1 MNSPVR
7 RLSLVVSLLFALLLG
22 SLTWVQFVDAKTL
35 QDKPGNRRTLLAT
48 FSRDRGAVLV
58 GSTPVARSVPSSDI
72 YQYQRT
78 YPQSRLYSHITGYY
92 SFLYG
97 AGGGVE
103 GSEDALLSGSSDAL
117 FYRRVVDLVSGK
129 RPAGASVELTINPA
143 AQRAA
148 ESALGSQRGAV
159 VALNPHTGA
168 ILAMVSHPS
177 YDPGV
182 LANHNLNASAAAWK
196 ALNADPTRP
205 LDNRAIAGRL
215 YPPGSVF
222 KLVTAAA
229 ALDSG
234 KFTESSSIPGPASLD
249 LPQTSVNLHNDF
261 SGSCGGGGKVTLTR
275 ALQISCNTAFG
286 WLGLDL
292 GAKALQDQAAKF
304 GFGQALRVPMPV
316 TPSVVPSQLDPPQT
330 AQSAIGQFDV
340 RVTPLQ
346 VAMIAAAVANGG
358 QLMQPYLVKAVR
370 APDLS
375 VISQTNPTS
384 LGQAMSGE
392 AAAQLA
398 RMMQAVVSD
407 GTGTEAQINGVP
419 VAGKTGT
426 AQQGPGKP
434 PHAWFT
440 AFAPAGGSSDPKVA
454 VAVVVEDGGKAGNE
468 AYGGKI
474 AAPIAKQV
482 IEAVLGG

>member
-22 SLTWVQFVDAKTL
+22 SLTWVQFVNAKTL

-48 FSRDRGAVLV
+48 FSRDRGAILV
-58 GSTPVARSVPSSDI
+58 GSTPVARSVPSKDD
-72 YQYQRT
+72 YLFQRT
-78 YPQSRLYSHITGYY
+78 YPQGDLYSHITGYY

-97 AGGGVE
+97 AGGGIE
-103 GSEDALLSGSSDAL
+103 GSQDSLLSGSSDSL
-117 FYRRVVDLVSGK
+117 FYRRMVDLVSGK

-148 ESALGSQRGAV
+148 DQALGNQRGAV
-159 VALNPHTGA
+159 VALDPRTGA
-168 ILAMVSHPS
+168 ILAMVSHPT
-177 YDPGV
+177 YDPAA
-182 LANHNLNASAAAWK
+182 LATHNLQDSAAAWK
-196 ALNADPTRP
+196 SLNANTSRP

-234 KFTESSSIPGPASLD
+234 KFTESSMIPGPASLD

-261 SGSCGGGGKVTLTR
+261 AGSCGGGDKVTLTR

-286 WLGLDL
+286 WLGLNL
-292 GAKALQDQAAKF
+292 GGQALREQATKF

-316 TPSVVPSQLDPPQT
+316 TPSVVPAQLDPPQT
-330 AQSAIGQFDV
+330 AQSAIGQYDV

-346 VAMIAAAVANGG
+346 VAMVAAAIGNGG
-358 QLMQPYLVKAVR
+358 QVMQPHLVKAVR

-375 VISQTNPTS
+375 VISQPGPVS
-384 LGQAMSGE
+384 LGQAMTGD
-392 AAAQLA
+392 AAAQLT
-398 RMMQAVVSD
+398 RMMQAVVNA
-407 GTGTEAQINGVP
+407 GTGTEAQISGIS

-440 AFAPAGGSSDPKVA
+440 AFAPAANPRVA
-454 VAVVVEDGGKAGNE
+454 VAVVVEDGGRAGNE

-482 IEAVLGG
+482 IEAVLGL

>member
-22 SLTWVQFVDAKTL
+22 SLTWVQFVNAKTL

-48 FSRDRGAVLV
+48 FSRDRGAILV
-58 GSTPVARSVPSSDI
+58 GSTPVARSVPSKDD
-72 YQYQRT
+72 YLFQRT
-78 YPQSRLYSHITGYY
+78 YPQGDLYSHITGYY

-97 AGGGVE
+97 SGGGIE
-103 GSEDALLSGSSDAL
+103 GSQDSLLSGSSDAL
-117 FYRRVVDLVSGK
+117 FYRRMVDLVSGK

-148 ESALGSQRGAV
+148 DQALGNQRGAV
-159 VALNPHTGA
+159 VALDPRTGA
-168 ILAMVSHPS
+168 ILAMVSHPT
-177 YDPGV
+177 YDPTA
-182 LANHNLNASAAAWK
+182 LATHNLQDSAAAWK
-196 ALNADPTRP
+196 SLNANTSRP

-234 KFTESSSIPGPASLD
+234 KFTESSMIPGPASLD

-261 SGSCGGGGKVTLTR
+261 AGSCGGGDKVTLTR

-286 WLGLDL
+286 WLGLNL
-292 GAKALQDQAAKF
+292 GAQALRDQAAKF

-316 TPSVVPSQLDPPQT
+316 TPSVVPAQLNPPQT
-330 AQSAIGQFDV
+330 AQSAIGQYDV

-346 VAMIAAAVANGG
+346 VAMVAAAIANGG
-358 QLMQPYLVKAVR
+358 QVMQPHLVKAVR

-375 VISQTNPTS
+375 VIDQPGPIS
-384 LGQAMSGE
+384 LGQAMSGN
-392 AAAQLA
+392 AAAQLT
-398 RMMQAVVSD
+398 RMMQAVVNA
-407 GTGTEAQINGVP
+407 GTGTEAQISGIS

-440 AFAPAGGSSDPKVA
+440 AFAPAANPRIA

-482 IEAVLGG
+482 IEAVLGL

>member
-1 MNSPVR
+1 
-7 RLSLVVSLLFALLLG
+7 
-22 SLTWVQFVDAKTL
+22 
-35 QDKPGNRRTLLAT
+35 
-48 FSRDRGAVLV
+48 
-58 GSTPVARSVPSSDI
+58 
-72 YQYQRT
+72 
-78 YPQSRLYSHITGYY
+78 
-92 SFLYG
+92 
-97 AGGGVE
+97 
-103 GSEDALLSGSSDAL
+103 
-117 FYRRVVDLVSGK
+117 
-129 RPAGASVELTINPA
+129 
-143 AQRAA
+143 
-148 ESALGSQRGAV
+148 
-159 VALNPHTGA
+159 VALDPRTGA
-168 ILAMVSHPS
+168 ILAMVSHPT
-177 YDPGV
+177 YDPSV
-182 LANHNLNASAAAWK
+182 LATHDLSASSKAWK
-196 ALNADPTRP
+196 SLIDNANRP

-234 KFTESSSIPGPASLD
+234 KFNENTEIPGPASLD
-249 LPQTSVNLHNDF
+249 LPQTTTNLRNDF
-261 SGSCGGGGKVTLTR
+261 SGSCGPGDKVSLLH

-292 GAKALQDQAAKF
+292 GAKALQEQAAKF

-316 TPSVVPSQLDPPQT
+316 TPSTVPEELNPPQT

-346 VAMIAAAVANGG
+346 VAMVAAAVANGG
-358 QLMQPYLVKAVR
+358 QVMQPHLVKAVR

-375 VISQTNPTS
+375 IIDQPSPVS

-392 AAAQLA
+392 AAAQLT
-398 RMMQAVVSD
+398 RMMQAVVTS
-407 GTGTEAQINGVP
+407 GTGTAAQISGIS

-440 AFAPAGGSSDPKVA
+440 AFAPAGNPQIA
-454 VAVVVEDGGKAGNE
+454 IAVVVEDGGKAGNE

-474 AAPIAKQV
+474 AAPIAKRV
-482 IEAVLGG
+482 IEAVLGQ

>member
-1 MNSPVR
+1 MNAPVR
-7 RLSLVVSLLFALLLG
+7 RLSLVVSLLFALLLA

-35 QDKPGNRRTLLAT
+35 QNKPGNRRTLLAN
-48 FSRDRGAVLV
+48 FSRDRGPILV
-58 GSTPVARSVPSSDI
+58 GSTPVANSVPDKDV
-72 YQYQRT
+72 YKYQRT
-78 YPQSRLYSHITGYY
+78 YPQGPLYSHVTGYY

-97 AGGGVE
+97 AGGGIE
-103 GSEDALLSGSSDAL
+103 GSQDSLLSGQSDSL

-129 RPAGASVELTINPA
+129 PPAGASVELTINAA

-148 ESALGSQRGAV
+148 DAALGSQRGAV
-159 VALNPHTGA
+159 VALDPRTGA
-168 ILAMVSHPS
+168 ILAMVSHPT
-177 YDPGV
+177 YDPST
-182 LANHNLNASAAAWK
+182 LATHDLTKSAQAWK
-196 ALNADPTRP
+196 QLTNDANRP

-229 ALDSG
+229 ALSSG
-234 KFTESSSIPGPASLD
+234 RYNESSQIPGPAVLD
-249 LPQTSVNLHNDF
+249 LPQTTAKLHNDF
-261 SGSCGGGGKVTLTR
+261 SVACGPGGVVSMTR
-275 ALQISCNTAFG
+275 ALQISCNTAFAD
-286 WLGLDL
+286 LGLKL

-304 GFGQALRVPMPV
+304 GFGQSLRIPMPV
-316 TPSVVPSQLDPPQT
+316 TPSSVPADLNAPET

-346 VAMIAAAVANGG
+346 VAMVAAAIANHG
-358 QLMQPYLVKAVR
+358 QVMQPYLVKDVR

-375 VISQTNPTS
+375 VISTTSPSS
-384 LGQAMSGE
+384 LGSAITPDV
-392 AAAQLA
+392 AAQLT

-407 GTGTEAQINGVP
+407 GTGTKAQISGIS

-426 AQQGPGKP
+426 AQQGNGKP

-440 AFAPAGGSSDPKVA
+440 AFAPADNPQVA
-454 VAVVVEDGGKAGNE
+454 VAVVVEDGGKVGNE
-468 AYGGKI
+468 AYGGTI
-474 AAPIAKQV
+474 AAPIAKKV